1 MKLLVLTTL
10 LQWLKEADIHIFELK
25 ERGMSLRIVMQP
37 QPQLQPKGY
46 PINASSLP
54 ADFLERRLHLVVA
67 DTKGIF
73 LTAHPLRAAPLI
85 APGDV
90 VAVGDVLG
98 LLKVT
103 DVLYK
108 AVRASRQGRVVRTV
122 AGNDQLIEAGS
133 PLFELDIRK
142 SSDLTSSRNET
153 WKK

>member
-1 MKLLVLTTL
+1 MKLLVLNTL

-37 QPQLQPKGY
+37 QLQPEGY
-46 PINASSLP
+46 RINASSLP
-54 ADFLERRLHLVVA
+54 GNFLERRLHLVVA
-67 DTKGIF
+67 DAKGIF
-73 LTAHPLRAAPLI
+73 LTAHPLRSAPLV
-85 APGDV
+85 APGDL

-108 AVRASRQGRVVRTV
+108 AVRASRQGRVVRTL
-122 AGNDQLIEAGS
+122 AEGDQLIEAGS
-133 PLFELDIRK
+133 SLFELDIRK
-142 SSDLTSSRNET
+142 SSDLTSSRKET

>member
-25 ERGMSLRIVMQP
+25 ERGMSLRIVMQA
-37 QPQLQPKGY
+37 QLQPVGH

-73 LTAHPLRAAPLI
+73 LIAHPLRAAPLV
-85 APGDV
+85 APGEV

-108 AVRASRQGRVVRTV
+108 AVRASRQGRVVRTL

-133 PLFELDIRK
+133 SLFELDIRK

>member
-37 QPQLQPKGY
+37 QPQLQPKGH

-73 LTAHPLRAAPLI
+73 LTAHPLRAATLI

-108 AVRASRQGRVVRTV
+108 AVRASRQGRVVRTL

>member
-37 QPQLQPKGY
+37 QLQPEGHR
-46 PINASSLP
+46 INASSLP
-54 ADFLERRLHLVVA
+54 ANFPERRLHLVVA

-73 LTAHPLRAAPLI
+73 LTAHPLRAAPLV

-108 AVRASRQGRVVRTV
+108 AVRASRQGRVVRTL
-122 AGNDQLIEAGS
+122 AGSDQLVQAGS
-133 PLFELDIRK
+133 SLFELDIRT
-142 SSDLTSSRNET
+142 STDLTSSRNET

>member
-37 QPQLQPKGY
+37 QLQSKGH

-108 AVRASRQGRVVRTV
+108 AVRASRQGRVVRTL